1 MIAIVILTTLLS
13 CFLTHTANAFCTTI
27 PTGSVGLERT
37 RGILNPEL
45 RGPGL
50 NCYNP
55 IWTTLYV
62 VDTTSQVDE
71 VSSIT
76 CVGADR
82 QSVFFP
88 KISITNRLKEQYV
101 YEVFKTYEK
110 PGIPY
115 DGPTIKD
122 QVINHIKELCPQM
135 TGGEMQGTKYHL
147 LNEMLKDYLQ
157 EYQKNRP
164 ELNGKDTGIQILK
177 VFIEIPKL
185 NKEVEDNYQMI
196 ATQKT
201 AEEAERYRQLTL
213 LKEKETRNKVEILE
227 AEKVRDVAILKNQE
241 LIFKEEAEAKIAKI
255 RAESAAEQKRMNAD
269 AESYA
274 SHKKAQDN
282 QLLLTKEY
290 LQIKQ
295 LEYYGCQ
302 NTIHYGDVP
311 KFLQI
316 ASLQG
321 AIPLAAATDAA

>member
-1 MIAIVILTTLLS
+1 MF
-13 CFLTHTANAFCTTI
+13 FLARDAYGFCTTI
-27 PTGSVGLERT
+27 PTGSVGIART
-37 RGILNPEL
+37 RGILETEL
-45 RGPGL
+45 RDPGL

-55 IWTTLYV
+55 LWTTLNI
-62 VDTTSQVDE
+62 VDITSQLDKVPPTKCK
-71 VSSIT
+71 SL
-76 CVGADR
+76 DR
-82 QSVFFP
+82 QDVEFPGVLVTDQLPKEHAFKVF
-88 KISITNRLKEQYV
+88 S
-101 YEVFKTYEK
+101 TYEK

-115 DGPTIKD
+115 DVPTIIEPV
-122 QVINHIKELCPQM
+122 QNFIKEQCSQM
-135 TGGEMQGTKYHL
+135 TGGEMQGTKYPL
-147 LNEMLKDYLQ
+147 LNEMLKDFL
-157 EYQKNRP
+157 EDYQKNRP
-164 ELNGKDTGIQILK
+164 ELNGKDTGIRILR

-185 NKEVEDNYQMI
+185 NKDVEANYQMI

-241 LIFKEEAEAKIAKI
+241 LISKEEADAKIAKI

-290 LQIKQ
+290 LQ
-295 LEYYGCQ
+295 LEQMRSYGCQ

-316 ASLQG
+316 APLQG
-321 AIPLAAATDAA
+321 GIPLASAAAA

>member
-1 MIAIVILTTLLS
+1 MIASLLKTTFLI
-13 CFLTHTANAFCTTI
+13 CFLACYAYGFCTTI
-27 PTGSVGLERT
+27 PTGSVGIART
-37 RGILNPEL
+37 RGILETEL
-45 RGPGL
+45 RDPGL

-55 IWTTLYV
+55 LWTTLNI
-62 VDTTSQVDE
+62 VDITSQLDKVPPTKCK
-71 VSSIT
+71 SL
-76 CVGADR
+76 DR
-82 QSVFFP
+82 QDVEFPGVLVTDQLPKEHAFKVF
-88 KISITNRLKEQYV
+88 S
-101 YEVFKTYEK
+101 TYEK
-110 PGIPY
+110 PNIPY
-115 DGPTIKD
+115 DVPTIIEPV
-122 QVINHIKELCPQM
+122 QNFIKEQCSQM
-135 TGGEMQGTKYHL
+135 TGGEMQGTKYPL
-147 LNEMLKDYLQ
+147 LNEMLKDFL
-157 EYQKNRP
+157 EDYQKNRP
-164 ELNGKDTGIQILK
+164 ELNGKDTGIRILR

-185 NKEVEDNYQMI
+185 NKDVEANYQMI

-241 LIFKEEAEAKIAKI
+241 LISKEEADAKIAKI

-290 LQIKQ
+290 LQ
-295 LEYYGCQ
+295 LEQMRSYGCQ

-316 ASLQG
+316 APLQG
-321 AIPLAAATDAA
+321 GIPLASAAAA